1 MVVIGGE
8 RCDETPDFSQIRR
21 GTSGADLFGE
31 GSWGGGG
38 IFPGLTWSNSL
49 RMWLTA
55 LNGTSIESIEST
67 HQYIVMS
74 HESSHRAVLGS
85 FSFGTGPRV

>member
-1 MVVIGGE
+1 M
-8 RCDETPDFSQIRR
+8 RR
-21 GTSGADLFGE
+21 RTSRRSGE
-31 GSWGGGG
+31 GHLAPTSSVKVVGVGGG